1 MTYTALSL
9 LVLLLAV
16 LMAAGVLLVPVA
28 FLAGNVFHVWG
39 TTSAQEWSSEVL
51 LRLFTGSL
59 RRRLMKRVNR
69 QCSVAVDKSRRAHP
83 YLVVAV
89 SPGDVRTL
97 TGPGGS
103 LSLLAS
109 HALRGYVRHSRAEGW
124 PRDVEPQVAVVPD
137 EQLRR
142 GTIRVR
148 PVSRP
153 ELAEARAE
161 MSAYDDAVGGNL
173 LVPASA
179 PSSSHTAE
187 HEHTTLLSDDGV
199 MKAAP
204 EPEEATRESTPADA
218 VTMPVTS
225 TRLVLGDA
233 HGRKHAVTTDSAL
246 IGRGPDCTVQLA
258 SAEVSREHVSVY
270 LQDGTWWLRDRGSRN
285 GTVVDGTRVH
295 GAGPVRLRQG
305 SRIVLGSLYAGETLT
320 IATLVEA

>member
-1 MTYTALSL
+1 MTYTAFSV

-16 LMAAGVLLVPVA
+16 LLVAGVVLVPVA

-39 TTSAQEWSSEVL
+39 TGSAAEWVSEVM
-51 LRLFTGSL
+51 LRIFSGSL
-59 RRRLMKRVNR
+59 RRRFMRRVNR
-69 QCSVAVDKSRRAHP
+69 QSALGVDRSRRAHP
-83 YLVVAV
+83 YLVVVV
-89 SPGDVRTL
+89 SPSDVRTL

-109 HALRGYVRHSRAEGW
+109 DAVKGYTRHARAEGW
-124 PRDVEPQVAVVPD
+124 SCDVEPRVAVVTD
-137 EQLRR
+137 ELVRR

-148 PVSRP
+148 PVSGP
-153 ELAEARAE
+153 ELLEARAE
-161 MSAYDDAVGGNL
+161 MAAYDGVLLTPAPVSWSNDDREDTKLLPDDAVTAA
-173 LVPASA
+173 VA
-179 PSSSHTAE
+179 PY
-187 HEHTTLLSDDGV
+187 D
-199 MKAAP
+199 
-204 EPEEATRESTPADA
+204 ATRAGGPADA
-218 VTMPVTS
+218 VTKPVPS
-225 TRLVLGDA
+225 THLVLGDA
-233 HGRKHAVTTDSAL
+233 RGRRHAVTSASAL

-305 SRIVLGSLYAGETLT
+305 SRIVLGSLDAGETLT